1 MNPGACILAAFGQQA
16 CQKSGVHKKARNA
29 HRHAE
34 VSCCAHLQKNS
45 SPSSNATS
53 CVHLG

>member
-1 MNPGACILAAFGQQA
+1 MNPGARILDAFGQKG

-45 SPSSNATS
+45 TPSSNATS
-53 CVHLG
+53 GVPLG